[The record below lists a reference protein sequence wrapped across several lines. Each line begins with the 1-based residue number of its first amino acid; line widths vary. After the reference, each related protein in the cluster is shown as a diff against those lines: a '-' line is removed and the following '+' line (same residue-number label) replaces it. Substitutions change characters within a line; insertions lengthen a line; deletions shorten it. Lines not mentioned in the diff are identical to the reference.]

1 MSGEPAAE
9 PSGPAP
15 EPAVRGSRLV
25 RAGVRL
31 ALTTLTVLPLR
42 AGPVNRR
49 VAGVAMVLA
58 PAAGLCLGAV
68 LAGAGWC
75 LLQVGLDPLTAAA
88 LLVAALAMLSRGLH
102 LDGLADTVDALA
114 SYRPREQA
122 LDIMKSPEVG
132 PLGAAA
138 VVLVLLLQAAAL
150 TALLA
155 DRRWA
160 AIVLALGLGRL
171 AIPICCLRRIPAARP
186 DGLGALVAGTVTPAG
201 CLAWALV
208 LGGAAVL
215 AAPSGWSRGVSA
227 VLLPCGA
234 VALLLRH
241 VLRRLGGVTGD
252 VLGAGCET
260 ATAIA
265 LITLSTH

>member
-1 MSGEPAAE
+1 MSGEPAE

-15 EPAVRGSRLV
+15 EPTVRGSRLV

-42 AGPVNRR
+42 AGPVNRAVAR
-49 VAGVAMVLA
+49 VAMALA
-58 PAAGLCLGAV
+58 PAVGLCLGAV

-75 LLQVGLDPLTAAA
+75 LLQVLDPLTAAA
-88 LLVAALAMLSRGLH
+88 VLVAALAMLSRGLH

-114 SYRPREQA
+114 SYRPRERA
-122 LDIMKSPEVG
+122 LDIMRSPEVG

-150 TALLA
+150 TGLLA

-186 DGLGALVAGTVTPAG
+186 DGLGALVAGTVAPAG

-215 AAPSGWSRGVSA
+215 AAPSGWSRGVLA

-234 VALLLRH
+234 VALLLRQ